1 MKLSQHRFLESI
13 NGETKMPNHTHNEVL
28 IETNTNEEQ
37 EILALQILKNDL
49 GIKNGQFDFNGIVP
63 MPKEIRKGAEI
74 STEDFLDG
82 KEIKDYELVMGKYV
96 PKDWKIRNKL
106 IRDYG
111 SDNWY
116 DWAKNHWG
124 TKWNAYDVEICEDK
138 ENYLQVDFTTAW
150 DSPREV
156 AEKLSKYCKKHN
168 LSLDWSAT
176 HEGEEGYEQI
186 I

>member
-1 MKLSQHRFLESI
+1 
-13 NGETKMPNHTHNEVL
+13 MPNHTHNEVL

-49 GIKNGQFDFNGIVP
+49 GIKDGQFDFNGIVP
-63 MPKEIRKGAEI
+63 MPKEIKKGAEI
-74 STEDFLDG
+74 SAEDFLDG

-150 DSPREV
+150 DSPRGV
-156 AEKLSKYCKKHN
+156 IGRLSKYCKKHN

>member
-1 MKLSQHRFLESI
+1 
-13 NGETKMPNHTHNEVL
+13 MPNHTQNEVL
-28 IETNTNEEQ
+28 IESNTNDEQ

-49 GIKNGQFDFNGIVP
+49 RIEDGQFDFNGIIP
-63 MPKEIRKGAEI
+63 MPDEIRKGAEI
-74 STEDFLDG
+74 SIEDFVDG
-82 KEIKDYELVMGKYV
+82 DEPEGYENVMGKYV
-96 PKDWKIRNKL
+96 PKDLKIRKML
-106 IRDYG
+106 VIKYG

-116 DWAKNHWG
+116 DWAKDWWG
-124 TKWNAYDVEICEDK
+124 TKWNAYEVEICQDNESS
-138 ENYLQVDFTTAW
+138 LQVDFCSAW

>member
-1 MKLSQHRFLESI
+1 
-13 NGETKMPNHTHNEVL
+13 MPNHTTNEVL

-49 GIKNGQFDFNGIVP
+49 GIKDGQFDFNGIIP
-63 MPKEIRKGAEI
+63 MPEEIRKGAEI
-74 STEDFLDG
+74 SIEDFVDG
-82 KEIKDYELVMGKYV
+82 DEPEGYENVMGKYV
-96 PKDWKIRNKL
+96 PK
-106 IRDYG
+106 
-111 SDNWY
+111 
-116 DWAKNHWG
+116 
-124 TKWNAYDVEICEDK
+124 
-138 ENYLQVDFTTAW
+138 AW

>member
-1 MKLSQHRFLESI
+1 
-13 NGETKMPNHTHNEVL
+13 MPNHTTNEVL

-49 GIKNGQFDFNGIVP
+49 GIKDGQFDFNGIIP

-96 PKDWKIRNKL
+96 PKDSG
-106 IRDYG
+106 IRDMLVIKYG

-116 DWAKNHWG
+116 DWSCAWWG
-124 TKWNAYDVEICEDK
+124 TKWNAYEVEICQDDESI
-138 ENYLQVDFTTAW
+138 LQVDFLTAW
-150 DSPREV
+150 DSPRGV
-156 AEKLSKYCKKHN
+156 VKKLSKYCKKHN

-176 HEGEEGYEQI
+176 HEGEEGYEQVI
-186 I
+186 

>member
-1 MKLSQHRFLESI
+1 
-13 NGETKMPNHTHNEVL
+13 MPNHTTNEVL

-49 GIKNGQFDFNGIVP
+49 GIKDGQFDFNGVIP
-63 MPKEIRKGAEI
+63 MPNEIKKGAEI
-74 STEDFLDG
+74 NIEDFTNGDEPG
-82 KEIKDYELVMGKYV
+82 GYENVMGRYV
-96 PKDWKIRNKL
+96 PKDQKIRNMLVIK
-106 IRDYG
+106 YG

-116 DWAKNHWG
+116 DWSCAWWG

>member
-1 MKLSQHRFLESI
+1 
-13 NGETKMPNHTHNEVL
+13 MPNHTTNNVL

-37 EILALQILKNDL
+37 EVLALQILKNDL
-49 GIKNGQFDFNGIVP
+49 GIKNGQFDFNGIIP
-63 MPKEIRKGAEI
+63 MPAEIKKGAEI
-74 STEDFLDG
+74 SIEDFVNGDHPG
-82 KEIKDYELVMGKYV
+82 GYENVMGRYV
-96 PKDWKIRNKL
+96 PKDLEVRNMLVLK
-106 IRDYG
+106 YG

-116 DWAKNHWG
+116 DWSNSCWG
-124 TKWNAYDVEICEDK
+124 TKWNAYDVEIHQDDETTL
-138 ENYLQVDFTTAW
+138 ELDFYTAW

-156 AEKLSKYCKKHN
+156 AKKLSKYCKKHN

>member
-1 MKLSQHRFLESI
+1 
-13 NGETKMPNHTHNEVL
+13 MPNHTQNEVL
-28 IETNTNEEQ
+28 IGTNTNEEQ

-49 GIKNGQFDFNGIVP
+49 GIKDGQFDFNGIVP

>member
-1 MKLSQHRFLESI
+1 
-13 NGETKMPNHTHNEVL
+13 MPNHTHNEML
-28 IETNTNEEQ
+28 IETNTNDDQ

-49 GIKNGQFDFNGIVP
+49 GIEDGKFDFNGVIP
-63 MPKEIRKGAEI
+63 MPDELKKGAEM

-96 PKDWKIRNKL
+96 PKDLKIRKNLVLK
-106 IRDYG
+106 YG
-111 SDNWY
+111 FDNWY
-116 DWAKNHWG
+116 DWSNSWWG

-150 DSPREV
+150 DSPRGV
-156 AEKLSKYCKKHN
+156 IGRISKYCKKHN